1 MSNLP
6 VEPEFEQAYKGM
18 ALFFLKKKSYHC

>member
-6 VEPEFEQAYKGM
+6 VEPEFEQAYKGEHQSSQ
-18 ALFFLKKKSYHC
+18 LDVIVCD